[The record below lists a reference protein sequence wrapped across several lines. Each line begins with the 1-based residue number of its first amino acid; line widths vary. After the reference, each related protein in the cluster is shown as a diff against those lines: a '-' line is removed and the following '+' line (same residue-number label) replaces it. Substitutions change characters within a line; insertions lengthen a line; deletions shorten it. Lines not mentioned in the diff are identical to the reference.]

1 MGLQGDGKGFVE
13 DHQTVRG
20 VNARQSNV
28 HSRHVAAHFH
38 EHVLTNRF
46 IPMLAMCN
54 AYRAHR
60 HGGLVAA
67 LAAPCTANMSET
79 DHRDFN
85 P

>member
-28 HSRHVAAHFH
+28 HSRHVATHFH

-60 HGGLVAA
+60 HATRRSCRSTM
-67 LAAPCTANMSET
+67 CTAIGEHVGN
-79 DHRDFN
+79 R